1 VNLIVNGSPRIL
13 PDGCTTAMLIEHLQI
28 PSRGVAVAVDGSVLP
43 RSQWDAKLT
52 ENATVEVLA
61 AVQGG

>member
-1 VNLIVNGSPRIL
+1 MNLIVNGSPL
-13 PDGCTTAMLIEHLQI
+13 VVPDGCTAALLMEHLQI
-28 PSRGVAVAVDGSVLP
+28 PARGVAVAVDGSVLP

>member
-1 VNLIVNGSPRIL
+1 MNLIVNGDPRVV
-13 PDGCTTAMLIEHLQI
+13 PDGCTAALLIEHLQI
-28 PSRGVAVAVDGSVLP
+28 HSQGVAVAVDGSVLP
-43 RSQWDAKLT
+43 RSQWDAQLT

>member
-1 VNLIVNGSPRIL
+1 MNLIVNGGQRVV
-13 PDGCTTAMLIEHLQI
+13 PDGCTAALLIEHLQI
-28 PSRGVAVAVDGSVLP
+28 PAQGVAIAVDGSVLP
-43 RSQWDAKLT
+43 RSQWGARLT

>member
-1 VNLIVNGSPRIL
+1 VNLTVNGNPRVV
-13 PDGCTTAMLIEHLQI
+13 PDGCTAALLIEHLQI
-28 PSRGVAVAVDGSVLP
+28 PARGVAVAVDGSVLP
-43 RSQWDAKLT
+43 RAQWDAKLT

>member
-1 VNLIVNGSPRIL
+1 MNLIVNGRPRIV
-13 PDGCTTAMLIEHLQI
+13 PDGCTAALLIEHLQI
-28 PSRGVAVAVDGSVLP
+28 PGQGVAVAVDGSVLP

>member
-1 VNLIVNGSPRIL
+1 MNLIVNGDPRVVL
-13 PDGCTTAMLIEHLQI
+13 DGCTVALLIENLQI
-28 PSRGVAVAVDGSVLP
+28 NAQGVAVAVDGSVLP
-43 RSQWDAKLT
+43 RSQWDARLT